1 MMSLDAPVCQSFCF
15 PSHSTG
21 KGLSYTLSHPTS
33 SLLPPR
39 GLQAAPLQS
48 LLQSNLNYSCSP
60 CLSSPHCPPPPPA
73 SPATHPGLQ
82 QSACG
87 AAGHAGSGCPQR
99 CRCHCAAFLPLV
111 GASGSRVGCWLLA
124 CSACSC
130 STWSQSIGPVSEPE
144 EPHGHVA
151 KVSVLWRVGTRGLVG
166 AGP

>member
-1 MMSLDAPVCQSFCF
+1 MSLDAPVCQSFCF

-21 KGLSYTLSHPTS
+21 KGLSYPLSHPAS
-33 SLLPPR
+33 SSFHPEACS
-39 GLQAAPLQS
+39 QPL
-48 LLQSNLNYSCSP
+48 CSP
-60 CLSSPHCPPPPPA
+60 SYSLILITPVLPASVPPPPG
-73 SPATHPGLQ
+73 PATHPGLR

-99 CRCHCAAFLPLV
+99 CRYRCVAFPPLV
-111 GASGSRVGCWLLA
+111 GVSGSRVGCWLLA

-130 STWSQSIGPVSEPE
+130 STWSRSIGPVSEPE

-151 KVSVLWRVGTRGLVG
+151 KVSMLWRVGTRGLVG

>member
-1 MMSLDAPVCQSFCF
+1 MSKLLFPKSFHWQG
-15 PSHSTG
+15 P
-21 KGLSYTLSHPTS
+21 LLPTLSPR
-33 SLLPPR
+33 LFILPPR
-39 GLQAAPLQS
+39 GLQSAPLQS

-60 CLSSPHCPPPPPA
+60 CLSTPPPPPG
-73 SPATHPGLQ
+73 PATHPGLR

-99 CRCHCAAFLPLV
+99 CRYRCVAFPPLV
-111 GASGSRVGCWLLA
+111 GVSGSRVGCWLLA

-130 STWSQSIGPVSEPE
+130 STWSRSIGPVSEPE

-151 KVSVLWRVGTRGLVG
+151 KVSMLWRVGTRGLVG